1 MEMTKERLKRYPF
14 LKRELIRIDKK
25 LDNLDRRR
33 TEIPVVIGKV
43 TGSMQEFPYTEQ
55 RFSVLMD
62 EPVASDEL
70 ARRMKELRNRRETV
84 QRQIEEIE
92 AFVAGIPDDTDREI
106 FEMLFLEGKSQRM
119 VADMIGYNQS
129 SVSRRTQKYLK
140 DASNA

>member
-1 MEMTKERLKRYPF
+1 MEMTKERLKRYQF

-25 LDNLDRRR
+25 LDNLDQRR

-43 TGSMQEFPYTEQ
+43 TGSMQEFPYTAQ
-55 RFSVLMD
+55 RFSVPMD

-92 AFVAGIPDDTDREI
+92 AFVEVIPDDTDREI
-106 FEMLFLEGKSQRM
+106 FEMLFLEGRTQQF
-119 VADMIGYNQS
+119 VADVLGY
-129 SVSRRTQKYLK
+129 TQGRISQKISGYLK
-140 DASNA
+140 D

>member
-1 MEMTKERLKRYPF
+1 MGMTKERLKRYQF

-25 LDNLDRRR
+25 LDNLDQRR

-43 TGSMQEFPYTEQ
+43 TGSMQEFPYTAQ
-55 RFSVLMD
+55 RFSVPMD

>member
-1 MEMTKERLKRYPF
+1 MGMTKERLKRYQF

-25 LDNLDRRR
+25 LDNLDQRR

-43 TGSMQEFPYTEQ
+43 TGSMQEFPYTAQ

-70 ARRMKELRNRRETV
+70 ARRMKELRSRRETV

-92 AFVAGIPDDTDREI
+92 TFVVGIPDDTDREI
-106 FEMLFLEGKSQRM
+106 FEMLFLEGRTQQF
-119 VADMIGYNQS
+119 VADALGYTQS
-129 SVSRRTQKYLK
+129 NVSRRITKCLK
-140 DASNA
+140 DS

>member
-1 MEMTKERLKRYPF
+1 MGMTKERLKRYPF
-14 LKRELIRIDKK
+14 LKRELIWIDKK
-25 LDNLDRRR
+25 LNNLDRRR

-43 TGSMQEFPYTEQ
+43 TGSMQEFPYMAQ

-106 FEMLFLEGKSQRM
+106 FEMLFLEGRTQQF
-119 VADMIGYNQS
+119 VADVVGYSRGRISQK
-129 SVSRRTQKYLK
+129 VSKILK
-140 DASNA
+140 D